1 MITHNS
7 RKSHVD
13 FGVKRSVVK
22 VTGQSNLHAPTNSF
36 PIDTLVWSSQLYP
49 SFTHVSVSRKITA
62 MILGSKV
69 QIPIH
74 RAGLFTNLFLYKKS
88 SLNYLT
94 VFKPNMYIIYH

>member
-49 SFTHVSVSRKITA
+49 SFTHVSVSRK

-74 RAGLFTNLFLYKKS
+74 RPRQLQICFCIRS
-88 SLNYLT
+88 P
-94 VFKPNMYIIYH
+94 V